1 MRWLSAALLLGC
13 QESEKV
19 RPVPAPTARQPGV
32 VTAAAKDPGLVVGE
46 WKIRNLQSSINGKL
60 SEPEEPLMPGS
71 WVLAADGSFTKTGGN
86 ELKGTFV
93 FTGDHLV
100 VSAIGPALDYEIKK
114 LTKTEMVLVTR
125 IDGANIEN
133 TTTFDRVDPKK

>member
-1 MRWLSAALLLGC
+1 MRWILCAALLIGC
-13 QESEKV
+13 GESEKAK
-19 RPVPAPTARQPGV
+19 PAPVATASAKDR
-32 VTAAAKDPGLVVGE
+32 AAAVDPGPVLGE
-46 WKIRNLQSSINGKL
+46 WKIRTLQSSIDGKL
-60 SEPEEPLMPGS
+60 SEPEGPIVPGS
-71 WVLAADGSFTKTGGN
+71 WVLARDGSFTKTGGN

-125 IDGANIEN
+125 IQGVNIEN
-133 TTTFDRVDPKK
+133 TTTFDRADQKK